1 MNTINLPHN
10 IPDDM
15 GESQS
20 ILSLSHGMD
29 PIVTLLTE
37 NLPKESSIFDVG
49 AGHGRN
55 SIPLA
60 QMGYRVS
67 TSDLS
72 LTTLRTNALIRNLC
86 IEYYEWDILNHS
98 FDWEYDAF
106 VCMRVLHFLESDE
119 AKYIIQKMQNHTK
132 PGWFNAL
139 TFFTDATPHNPK
151 WFFPNLEDVTTLYC
165 DWRLLIVSDPITS
178 SPSETT
184 WWREMV
190 SVSCL
195 FQKI

>member
-1 MNTINLPHN
+1 MERIEEIYMVFWSLHNLLDCLYEHDQFASRY
-10 IPDDM
+10 IWWY
-15 GESQS
+15 GWIAEYIFSESWYGS
-20 ILSLSHGMD
+20 NSHS
-29 PIVTLLTE
+29 TYR
-37 NLPKESSIFDVG
+37 ESSKRIF
-49 AGHGRN
+49 HLWRRCW
-55 SIPLA
+55 SWA
-60 QMGYRVS
+60 QE
-67 TSDLS
+67 
-72 LTTLRTNALIRNLC
+72 C
-86 IEYYEWDILNHS
+86 DILNHS

>member
-1 MNTINLPHN
+1 MNTINLSHN

-86 IEYYEWDILNHS
+86 IEYYE
-98 FDWEYDAF
+98 
-106 VCMRVLHFLESDE
+106 
-119 AKYIIQKMQNHTK
+119 
-132 PGWFNAL
+132 
-139 TFFTDATPHNPK
+139 
-151 WFFPNLEDVTTLYC
+151 
-165 DWRLLIVSDPITS
+165 
-178 SPSETT
+178 
-184 WWREMV
+184 
-190 SVSCL
+190 
-195 FQKI
+195 